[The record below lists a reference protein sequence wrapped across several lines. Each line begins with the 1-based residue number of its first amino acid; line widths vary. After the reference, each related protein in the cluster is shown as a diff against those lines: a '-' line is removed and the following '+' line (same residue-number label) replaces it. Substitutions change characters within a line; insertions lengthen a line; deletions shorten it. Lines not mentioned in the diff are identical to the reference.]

1 MKKLLLSTFLML
13 LSTIISAQDTNNSIM
28 KEQSKKDTIKPIQM
42 QEVIV
47 IGKKAQLSDKQSKT
61 LTSIDDYLQK
71 SAKVDMIKR
80 GAYAW
85 EPIINS
91 MPTERTLITID
102 GMRIFGACTDKMD
115 PITSYVE
122 VSNLSEATIC
132 SGQEGAC
139 FGSTIGGSIDLK
151 RNKNNF
157 GNKKWNFNINSG
169 FETNNQQNIIGTA
182 INYTDD
188 LFYVDTD
195 FMLRNAENYTAGNN
209 KEVLFSQ
216 FKKLN
221 FSFTSGFKL
230 SKNKLIEGSLIYDKA
245 TDVGYP
251 ALPMDVSIA
260 EAIITSLK
268 YEYIPLNS
276 IVTNWETKLYF
287 NKIMHKMDD
296 TKRPFVPVHMD
307 MPGWSKT
314 YGYYSKIKAKY
325 NKHNLLLNLSSF
337 YNKSLAEMT
346 MYPADPNENLMF
358 MLTWPDVV
366 TFYNGLFI
374 EDYYDLNC
382 HSNIKVSA
390 SIGNHYNKIE
400 SELGLN
406 SLQILYPEMEA
417 QKTRFLKSFS
427 GNYNSSK
434 NGFEFGF
441 GVAYG
446 ERAPSIT
453 EAYGFYLFNSF
464 ENYDNIGNPNL
475 KNETSIE
482 GNAFVGLKKE
492 KINLKIAS
500 SYFHISSYIVG
511 KPDTSLIPMTIGATG
526 VKIYTALDYAT
537 IFNISLTS
545 EIKFSRQLKWNS
557 QLVYSRGKDFKNVN
571 LPFISPVSY
580 LTSLAYLKEKFSTE
594 VVLQGNAKHTNFG
607 AIYGEDETPDYAIIS
622 ANFGYKFNINNNK
635 LITKFGVEN
644 IFDSYYS
651 TFSDWNN
658 FPRQGRNYFVNLSIN
673 L

>member
-1 MKKLLLSTFLML
+1 ML
-13 LSTIISAQDTNNSIM
+13 LSTIISAQDTNNSII

-91 MPTERTLITID
+91 MPTERTLVTID

-122 VSNLSEATIC
+122 VSNLSEANIC

-151 RNKNNF
+151 RNQNNF

-169 FETNNQQNIIGTA
+169 FETNNQQKIIGTA
-182 INYTDD
+182 LNYTDN

-195 FMLRNAENYTAGNN
+195 FMLRDAENYKAGNN

-216 FKKLN
+216 FKKMN
-221 FSFTSGFKL
+221 FSVTSGFKL
-230 SKNKLIEGSLIYDKA
+230 SKNKLIEASLIYDKA

-287 NKIMHKMDD
+287 NTIMHKMDD
-296 TKRPFVPVHMD
+296 TKRPSVPIHMD

-314 YGYYSKIKAKY
+314 YGHYSKIKAKY
-325 NKHNLLLNLSSF
+325 NKHNLLVNLNSF

-406 SLQILYPEMEA
+406 SLQILYPKMEA
-417 QKTRFLKSFS
+417 QNTRFLKSFS

-475 KNETSIE
+475 KNETSLE

-492 KINLKIAS
+492 KIKMKITS
-500 SYFHISSYIVG
+500 SYFHISNYIVG

-557 QLVYSRGKDFKNVN
+557 QLVYSRGKDFNNVN
-571 LPFISPVSY
+571 LPFISPISY
-580 LTSLAYLKEKFSTE
+580 STSITYSKEKFSSE
-594 VVLQGNAKHTNFG
+594 IVFQGNAKHTNFG
-607 AIYGEDETPDYAIIS
+607 GIYGEDKTPDYAIIN
-622 ANFGYKFNINNNK
+622 ANFGYKFNINKSK
-635 LITKFGVEN
+635 LITKFGIEN
-644 IFDSYYS
+644 ILDTYYS
-651 TFSDWNN
+651 TYSDWNN
-658 FPRQGRNYFVNLSIN
+658 FPRQGRNFFVNLSII

>member
-434 NGFEFGF
+434 NGFEYGF

-500 SYFHISSYIVG
+500 SYFHISNYIVG

-658 FPRQGRNYFVNLSIN
+658 LPRQGRNYFVNLSIN

>member
-1 MKKLLLSTFLML
+1 MKKLLFSIVLIHFFLFV
-13 LSTIISAQDTNNSIM
+13 SAQGVNNSILI
-28 KEQSKKDTIKPIQM
+28 EQPKKDTLNPIQL
-42 QEVIV
+42 QEVII
-47 IGKKAQLSDKQSKT
+47 IGKKALLSDKQTKT

-85 EPIINS
+85 EPVINS

-157 GNKKWNFNINSG
+157 GNQKWNFNLNSG
-169 FETNNQQNIIGTA
+169 FESNNQQKIIGTA
-182 INYTDD
+182 INYSDS

-195 FMLRNAENYTAGNN
+195 FMLRDAENYKAGNS

-230 SKNKLIEGSLIYDKA
+230 SRNKLVEGSIIYDKA

-268 YEYIPLNS
+268 YEYVPLNL
-276 IVTNWETKLYF
+276 IVKNWETKLYF
-287 NKIMHKMDD
+287 NTVMHKMDD
-296 TKRPFVPVHMD
+296 TKRPSVPIHMD
-307 MPGWSKT
+307 MPGWST
-314 YGYYSKIKAKY
+314 TFGYYSKVKVNY
-325 NKHNLLLNLSSF
+325 NKHNLLLNLNSF

-358 MLTWPDVV
+358 MLTWPDVIS
-366 TFYNGLFI
+366 FYNGLFV
-374 EDYYDLNC
+374 EDNYALNC
-382 HSNIKVSA
+382 HSSLKFSA
-390 SIGNHYNKIE
+390 SIGNHYNKIQ

-417 QKTRFLKSFS
+417 QNSRFLKSFS

-482 GNAFVGLKKE
+482 GNAFIGLKKE

-500 SYFHISSYIVG
+500 SYFHISNYIVG

-557 QLVYSRGKDFKNVN
+557 QLVYSRGKDFNNVN
-571 LPFISPVSY
+571 LPFISPISY
-580 LTSLAYLKEKFSTE
+580 STSIAYSKEKFSSE
-594 VVLQGNAKHTNFG
+594 IVVHGNAKHTNFG
-607 AIYGEDETPDYAIIS
+607 AIYGEDKTPDYGIIN
-622 ANFGYKFNINNNK
+622 ANLGHKFNINKNK
-635 LITKFGVEN
+635 LITKFGIEN
-644 IFDSYYS
+644 ILDTYYS
-651 TFSDWNN
+651 TYSDWNN
-658 FPRQGRNYFVNLSIN
+658 FPRQGRNFFVNLSIGI
-673 L
+673 

>member
-1 MKKLLLSTFLML
+1 MKKLLFSIILIHLFLFV
-13 LSTIISAQDTNNSIM
+13 SAQDTNKIELV
-28 KEQSKKDTIKPIQM
+28 EQTKKDTLNPIQL
-42 QEVIV
+42 QEVII

-61 LTSIDDYLQK
+61 LTTIDDYLQK

-132 SGQEGAC
+132 SGQEGAR

-151 RNKNNF
+151 RNRNNF
-157 GNKKWNFNINSG
+157 GNQKWNFNLNSG
-169 FETNNQQNIIGTA
+169 FETNNQQKIIGTA
-182 INYTDD
+182 LNYSDS

-195 FMLRNAENYTAGNN
+195 IMLRDAENYKAGNN

-230 SKNKLIEGSLIYDKA
+230 SKNKLVEASLIYDKA

-268 YEYIPLNS
+268 YEYMPLNS
-276 IVTNWETKLYF
+276 IVVNWETKLYF
-287 NKIMHKMDD
+287 NTIMHKMDD
-296 TKRPFVPVHMD
+296 TKRPFVPIHMD
-307 MPGWSKT
+307 MPGWNKT
-314 YGYYSKIKAKY
+314 YGYYSKVKVKY
-325 NKHNLLLNLSSF
+325 NKHNLLLNLNSF
-337 YNKSLAEMT
+337 YNRSLAEMT

-358 MLTWPDVV
+358 MLTWPDVI
-366 TFYNGLFI
+366 TFYNGLFV
-374 EDYYDLNC
+374 EDNYAINC
-382 HSNIKVSA
+382 HSSIKVSA
-390 SIGNHYNKIE
+390 SIGNHYNKIA

-417 QKTRFLKSFS
+417 QNSRFLKSFS

-441 GVAYG
+441 GAAYG

-475 KNETSIE
+475 KNETSLE
-482 GNAFVGLKKE
+482 GNAFIGLKKE
-492 KINLKIAS
+492 KINLKMAS
-500 SYFHISSYIVG
+500 SYFHISNYIVG
-511 KPDTSLIPMTIGATG
+511 KPDASLIPMTIGATG
-526 VKIYTALDYAT
+526 LKIYTALDYAT

-545 EIKFSRQLKWNS
+545 EIKFSRELKWNM
-557 QLVYSRGKDFKNVN
+557 QLVYGRGKDFNNVN
-571 LPFISPVSY
+571 LPFISPISY
-580 LTSLAYLKEKFSTE
+580 STSIAYSKEKFSSE
-594 VVLQGNAKHTNFG
+594 LVIQGNAKHTNFG
-607 AIYGEDETPDYAIIS
+607 AIYGEDKTPDYAIIN
-622 ANFGYKFNINNNK
+622 ANLGYKFNINKNK
-635 LITKFGVEN
+635 LITKFGIEN
-644 IFDSYYS
+644 ILDTYYS
-651 TFSDWNN
+651 TYSDWNN
-658 FPRQGRNYFVNLSIN
+658 FPRQGRNFFVNLSIS

>member
-1 MKKLLLSTFLML
+1 MYYKKRSNSISFLTFFNFIQMKKLLFSIILIHLFLFV
-13 LSTIISAQDTNNSIM
+13 SAQVTNKSELV
-28 KEQSKKDTIKPIQM
+28 EQTKKDSLNPIQL
-42 QEVIV
+42 QEVII

-61 LTSIDDYLQK
+61 LTTIDDYLQK

-151 RNKNNF
+151 RNRNNF
-157 GNKKWNFNINSG
+157 GNQKWNLNLNSG
-169 FETNNQQNIIGTA
+169 FETNNQQKIIGTA
-182 INYTDD
+182 LNYSDS

-195 FMLRNAENYTAGNN
+195 IMLRDAENYKAGNN

-230 SKNKLIEGSLIYDKA
+230 SKNKLVEASLIYDKA

-268 YEYIPLNS
+268 YEYMPLNS
-276 IVTNWETKLYF
+276 IVVNWETKLYF
-287 NKIMHKMDD
+287 NTIMHKMDD
-296 TKRPFVPVHMD
+296 TKRPFVPIHMD
-307 MPGWSKT
+307 MPGWNKT
-314 YGYYSKIKAKY
+314 YGYYSKVKVKY
-325 NKHNLLLNLSSF
+325 NKHNLLLNLNSF
-337 YNKSLAEMT
+337 YNRSLAEMT

-358 MLTWPDVV
+358 MLTWPDVI
-366 TFYNGLFI
+366 TFYNGLFV
-374 EDYYDLNC
+374 EDNYAINC
-382 HSNIKVSA
+382 HSSIKVSA
-390 SIGNHYNKIE
+390 SIGNHYNKIA

-417 QKTRFLKSFS
+417 QNSRFLKSFS

-441 GVAYG
+441 GAAYG

-464 ENYDNIGNPNL
+464 ENYD
-475 KNETSIE
+475 
-482 GNAFVGLKKE
+482 
-492 KINLKIAS
+492 
-500 SYFHISSYIVG
+500 
-511 KPDTSLIPMTIGATG
+511 
-526 VKIYTALDYAT
+526 
-537 IFNISLTS
+537 
-545 EIKFSRQLKWNS
+545 
-557 QLVYSRGKDFKNVN
+557 
-571 LPFISPVSY
+571 
-580 LTSLAYLKEKFSTE
+580 
-594 VVLQGNAKHTNFG
+594 
-607 AIYGEDETPDYAIIS
+607 
-622 ANFGYKFNINNNK
+622 
-635 LITKFGVEN
+635 
-644 IFDSYYS
+644 
-651 TFSDWNN
+651 
-658 FPRQGRNYFVNLSIN
+658 
-673 L
+673 

>member
-1 MKKLLLSTFLML
+1 MKKLLFSIILIHLFLFV
-13 LSTIISAQDTNNSIM
+13 SAQDTNKIELV
-28 KEQSKKDTIKPIQM
+28 EQTKKDTLNPIQL
-42 QEVIV
+42 QEVII

-61 LTSIDDYLQK
+61 LTTIDDYLQK

-91 MPTERTLITID
+91 MPNERTLITID

-132 SGQEGAC
+132 SGQEGAR

-151 RNKNNF
+151 RNQNNF
-157 GNKKWNFNINSG
+157 GNQKWNFNLNSG
-169 FETNNQQNIIGTA
+169 FETNNQQKIIGTA
-182 INYTDD
+182 LNYSDS

-195 FMLRNAENYTAGNN
+195 IMLRDAENYKAGNN

-268 YEYIPLNS
+268 YEYVPLNS
-276 IVTNWETKLYF
+276 IVVNWETKLYF
-287 NKIMHKMDD
+287 NTIMHKMDD
-296 TKRPFVPVHMD
+296 TKRPFVPIHMD
-307 MPGWSKT
+307 MPGWNKT
-314 YGYYSKIKAKY
+314 YGYYSKVKVKY
-325 NKHNLLLNLSSF
+325 NKHNLLLNSNSF
-337 YNKSLAEMT
+337 YNRSLAEMT

-358 MLTWPDVV
+358 MLTWPNVI
-366 TFYNGLFI
+366 TYYNGLFV
-374 EDYYDLNC
+374 EDNYALNC
-382 HSNIKVSA
+382 HSSIKVSA

-406 SLQILYPEMEA
+406 SLQILYPEMDA
-417 QKTRFLKSFS
+417 QNSRFLKSFS
-427 GNYNSSK
+427 ANYNSSK
-434 NGFEFGF
+434 NGIEFGF
-441 GVAYG
+441 GAAYG

-475 KNETSIE
+475 KNETSLE
-482 GNAFVGLKKE
+482 GNAFIGLKKE
-492 KINLKIAS
+492 QINLKMAS
-500 SYFHISSYIVG
+500 SYFHISNYIVG
-511 KPDTSLIPMTIGATG
+511 KPDASLIPMTIGATG
-526 VKIYTALDYAT
+526 VKIYTALEYAT

-545 EIKFSRQLKWNS
+545 EIKFSRELKWNM
-557 QLVYSRGKDFKNVN
+557 QLVYGRGKDFNNVN
-571 LPFISPVSY
+571 LPFISPFNYS
-580 LTSLAYLKEKFSTE
+580 TSLTYVKEKFSSE
-594 VVLQGNAKHTNFG
+594 IVIQGNAKHTNFG
-607 AIYGEDETPDYAIIS
+607 SIYGEDKTPDYAIIN
-622 ANFGYKFNINNNK
+622 ANFGYKFDINKNK
-635 LITKFGVEN
+635 LITKFGIEN
-644 IFDSYYS
+644 IIDTYYS
-651 TFSDWNN
+651 TYSDWNN
-658 FPRQGRNYFVNLSIN
+658 FPRQGRNFFVNLSIS

>member
-1 MKKLLLSTFLML
+1 MKKLLFSIILIHLFLFV
-13 LSTIISAQDTNNSIM
+13 SAQVTNKSELV
-28 KEQSKKDTIKPIQM
+28 EQTKKDSLNPIQL
-42 QEVIV
+42 QEVII

-61 LTSIDDYLQK
+61 LTTIDDYLQK

-151 RNKNNF
+151 RNRNNF
-157 GNKKWNFNINSG
+157 GNQKWNLNLNSG
-169 FETNNQQNIIGTA
+169 FETNNQQKIIGTA
-182 INYTDD
+182 LNYSDS

-195 FMLRNAENYTAGNN
+195 IMLRDAENYKAGNN

-230 SKNKLIEGSLIYDKA
+230 SKNKLVEGSLIYDKA

-268 YEYIPLNS
+268 YEYEPLNS
-276 IVTNWETKLYF
+276 IVVNWETKLYF
-287 NKIMHKMDD
+287 NTIMHKMDD
-296 TKRPFVPVHMD
+296 TKRPFVPIHMD
-307 MPGWSKT
+307 MPGWNKT
-314 YGYYSKIKAKY
+314 YGYYSKVKVKY
-325 NKHNLLLNLSSF
+325 NKHNLLLNLNSF
-337 YNKSLAEMT
+337 YNRSLAEMT

-358 MLTWPDVV
+358 MLTWPDVI
-366 TFYNGLFI
+366 TFYNGLFV
-374 EDYYDLNC
+374 EDNYALNC
-382 HSNIKVSA
+382 HSSIKVSA
-390 SIGNHYNKIE
+390 SIGNHYNKIA

-417 QKTRFLKSFS
+417 QNSRFLKSFS
-427 GNYNSSK
+427 ANYNSSK

-441 GVAYG
+441 GASYG

-475 KNETSIE
+475 KNETSLE
-482 GNAFVGLKKE
+482 GNAFIGLKKE
-492 KINLKIAS
+492 KINLKMAS
-500 SYFHISSYIVG
+500 SYFHISNYIVG
-511 KPDTSLIPMTIGATG
+511 KPDASLIPMTIGATG

-545 EIKFSRQLKWNS
+545 EIKFSRELKWNM
-557 QLVYSRGKDFKNVN
+557 QLVYGRGKDFNNVN
-571 LPFISPVSY
+571 LPFISPISY
-580 LTSLAYLKEKFSTE
+580 STSIAYSKEKFSSE
-594 VVLQGNAKHTNFG
+594 IVIQGNAKHTNFG
-607 AIYGEDETPDYAIIS
+607 AIYGEDKTPDYAIIN
-622 ANFGYKFNINNNK
+622 ANFGYKFNINKNK
-635 LITKFGVEN
+635 LITKFGIEN
-644 IFDSYYS
+644 ILDTYYS
-651 TFSDWNN
+651 TYSDWNN
-658 FPRQGRNYFVNLSIN
+658 FPRQGRNFFVNLSIS

>member
-13 LSTIISAQDTNNSIM
+13 LPSIISAQDTNNSII

-91 MPTERTLITID
+91 MPTERTLVTID

-151 RNKNNF
+151 RNQNNF

-169 FETNNQQNIIGTA
+169 FETNNQQKIIGTA
-182 INYTDD
+182 LNYTDN

-195 FMLRNAENYTAGNN
+195 FMLRDAENYKAGNN

-216 FKKLN
+216 FKKMN
-221 FSFTSGFKL
+221 FSVTSGFKL
-230 SKNKLIEGSLIYDKA
+230 SKNKLIEASLIYDKA

-287 NKIMHKMDD
+287 NTIMHKMDD
-296 TKRPFVPVHMD
+296 TKRPSVPIHMD

-314 YGYYSKIKAKY
+314 YGHYSKIKAKY
-325 NKHNLLLNLSSF
+325 NKHNLLVNLNSF

-358 MLTWPDVV
+358 MLTWPDVI
-366 TFYNGLFI
+366 TFYNGLFV
-374 EDYYDLNC
+374 EDNYALNC
-382 HSNIKVSA
+382 HSSIKVSA

-417 QKTRFLKSFS
+417 QNSRFLKSFS
-427 GNYNSSK
+427 ANYNSSK
-434 NGFEFGF
+434 NGLEFGF
-441 GVAYG
+441 GAAYG

-464 ENYDNIGNPNL
+464 ENYDNIGSPNL
-475 KNETSIE
+475 KNETSLE
-482 GNAFVGLKKE
+482 GNVFIGLKKE
-492 KINLKIAS
+492 KITLKMAS
-500 SYFHISSYIVG
+500 SYFHISNYIVG

-526 VKIYTALDYAT
+526 VKIYTSLDYAS
-537 IFNISLTS
+537 IFNISFTS
-545 EIKFSRQLKWNS
+545 EIKFSRELKWNI
-557 QLVYSRGKDFKNVN
+557 QLVYGRGKDFNNVN
-571 LPFISPVSY
+571 LPFISPISY
-580 LTSLAYLKEKFSTE
+580 STSIAYSKEKFSSE
-594 VVLQGNAKHTNFG
+594 IVIQGNAKHTNFG
-607 AIYGEDETPDYAIIS
+607 AIYGEDKTPDYAIIN
-622 ANFGYKFNINNNK
+622 ANLGYKFNINKSK
-635 LITKFGVEN
+635 LITKFGIEN
-644 IFDSYYS
+644 ILDTYYS
-651 TFSDWNN
+651 TYSDWNN
-658 FPRQGRNYFVNLSIN
+658 FPRQGRNFFVNLSII

>member
-296 TKRPFVPVHMD
+296 TKRPYVPVHMD

>member
-1 MKKLLLSTFLML
+1 MKKLLFSIILIHLFLFV
-13 LSTIISAQDTNNSIM
+13 SAQVTNKSELV
-28 KEQSKKDTIKPIQM
+28 EQTKKDSLNPIQL
-42 QEVIV
+42 QEVII

-61 LTSIDDYLQK
+61 LTTIDDYLQK

-151 RNKNNF
+151 RNRNNF
-157 GNKKWNFNINSG
+157 GNQKWNLNLNSG
-169 FETNNQQNIIGTA
+169 FETNNQQKIIGTA
-182 INYTDD
+182 LNYTDN

-195 FMLRNAENYTAGNN
+195 FMLRDAENYKAGNN

-216 FKKLN
+216 FKKMN
-221 FSFTSGFKL
+221 FSVTSGFKL
-230 SKNKLIEGSLIYDKA
+230 SKNKLIEASLIYDKA

-287 NKIMHKMDD
+287 NTIMHKMDD
-296 TKRPFVPVHMD
+296 TKRPSVPIHMD

-325 NKHNLLLNLSSF
+325 NKHNLLVNLNSF

-346 MYPADPNENLMF
+346 MYPADPYENLMF
-358 MLTWPDVV
+358 MLTWPNVV

-417 QKTRFLKSFS
+417 QNTRFLKSFS
-427 GNYNSSK
+427 ANYNTSK

-441 GVAYG
+441 GAAYG

-475 KNETSIE
+475 KNETSLE

-492 KINLKIAS
+492 KIKMKITS
-500 SYFHISSYIVG
+500 SYFHISNYIVG

-545 EIKFSRQLKWNS
+545 EIKFSKQLKWNS
-557 QLVYSRGKDFKNVN
+557 QLVYSRGKDFNNVN
-571 LPFISPVSY
+571 LPFISPISY
-580 LTSLAYLKEKFSTE
+580 STSIAYSKEKLSSEIVF
-594 VVLQGNAKHTNFG
+594 QGNAKHTNFG
-607 AIYGEDETPDYAIIS
+607 GIYGEDKTPDYAIIN
-622 ANFGYKFNINNNK
+622 ANFGYKFNINKSK
-635 LITKFGVEN
+635 LITKFGIEN
-644 IFDSYYS
+644 ILDTYYS
-651 TFSDWNN
+651 TYSDWNN
-658 FPRQGRNYFVNLSIN
+658 FPRQGRNFFVNLSII

>member
-1 MKKLLLSTFLML
+1 ML
-13 LSTIISAQDTNNSIM
+13 LSTIISAQDTNNSII

-91 MPTERTLITID
+91 MPTERTLVTID

-151 RNKNNF
+151 RNQNNF

-169 FETNNQQNIIGTA
+169 FETNNLQKIIGTS
-182 INYTDD
+182 INYTDS
-188 LFYVDTD
+188 LLYIDTD
-195 FMLRNAENYTAGNN
+195 FMQRDAENYRAGNN
-209 KEVLFSQ
+209 HEVLFSQ

-221 FSFTSGFKL
+221 FSLTSGFKL
-230 SKNKLIEGSLIYDKA
+230 SKNKLVEGSLIYDKA

-276 IVTNWETKLYF
+276 NVTNWETKLYF
-287 NKIMHKMDD
+287 NTVMHKMDD
-296 TKRPFVPVHMD
+296 TKRPFVPIHMD
-307 MPGWSKT
+307 MPGWSMT
-314 YGYYSKIKAKY
+314 YGYYSKVNAKY
-325 NKHNLLLNLSSF
+325 DKHNLLLNLNSF

-358 MLTWPDVV
+358 MLTWPDVI

-374 EDYYDLNC
+374 EDNYALNC
-382 HSNIKVSA
+382 HSSIKISA

-406 SLQILYPEMEA
+406 SLQILYPEMES
-417 QKTRFLKSFS
+417 QDSRFLKSFS
-427 GNYNSSK
+427 ANYNSSK

-441 GVAYG
+441 GAAYG

-475 KNETSIE
+475 KNETSLE
-482 GNAFVGLKKE
+482 GNAFIGLKKE
-492 KINLKIAS
+492 KITLKMAS
-500 SYFHISSYIVG
+500 SYFHISNYIVG
-511 KPDTSLIPMTIGATG
+511 KPDISLIPMTIGATG

-545 EIKFSRQLKWNS
+545 EIKFSRELKWNS
-557 QLVYSRGKDFKNVN
+557 QLVYSRGKDFNNVN
-571 LPFISPVSY
+571 LPFISPINYS
-580 LTSLAYLKEKFSTE
+580 TSIAYSKEKFSSE
-594 VVLQGNAKHTNFG
+594 IVIYGNATHTNFG
-607 AIYGEDETPDYAIIS
+607 SNYGEDKTPDYAIIN
-622 ANFGYKFNINNNK
+622 ANFGYKFNINKSK
-635 LITKFGVEN
+635 LITKFGIEN
-644 IFDSYYS
+644 TLDTYYS
-651 TFSDWNN
+651 TYSDWNN
-658 FPRQGRNYFVNLSIN
+658 FPRQGRNFFVNLSISF
-673 L
+673 

>member
-1 MKKLLLSTFLML
+1 ML

-287 NKIMHKMDD
+287 NTIMHKMDD

-390 SIGNHYNKIE
+390 SVGNHYDKIE

-406 SLQILYPEMEA
+406 SLQILYPKMEA
-417 QKTRFLKSFS
+417 QNTRFLKSFS

-658 FPRQGRNYFVNLSIN
+658 LPRQGRNYFVNLSIN

>member
-1 MKKLLLSTFLML
+1 ML
-13 LSTIISAQDTNNSIM
+13 LSAIISAQDTNNSIM

>member
-1 MKKLLLSTFLML
+1 MKKNIVVCLLFSVLFSF
-13 LSTIISAQDTNNSIM
+13 SQEKA
-28 KEQSKKDTIKPIQM
+28 KDTLIPQVLN
-42 QEVIV
+42 EVIL

-61 LTSIDDYLQK
+61 LTSIDDYLQS

-115 PITSYVE
+115 PITSYIE

-151 RNKNNF
+151 RNRNNF
-157 GNKKWNFNINSG
+157 GNQKWNLNLNSG
-169 FETNNQQNIIGTA
+169 YETNNQQKIIGTA
-182 INYTDD
+182 LNYSDS

-195 FMLRNAENYTAGNN
+195 IMLRDAENYKAGNN

-230 SKNKLIEGSLIYDKA
+230 SKNKLVEGSLIYDKA

-268 YEYIPLNS
+268 YEYVPLNS
-276 IVTNWETKLYF
+276 IVVNWETKLYF
-287 NKIMHKMDD
+287 NTIMHKMDD
-296 TKRPFVPVHMD
+296 TKRPFVPIHMD

-325 NKHNLLLNLSSF
+325 NKHNLLVNLNSF

-382 HSNIKVSA
+382 HSNIKVSV

-417 QKTRFLKSFS
+417 QNTRFLKSFS
-427 GNYNSSK
+427 ANYNTSK

-441 GVAYG
+441 GAAYG

-475 KNETSIE
+475 KNETSLE

-492 KINLKIAS
+492 KIKMKITS
-500 SYFHISSYIVG
+500 SYFHISNYIVG

-557 QLVYSRGKDFKNVN
+557 QLVYSRGKDFNNVN
-571 LPFISPVSY
+571 LPFISPISY
-580 LTSLAYLKEKFSTE
+580 STSIAYSKEKLSSEIVF
-594 VVLQGNAKHTNFG
+594 QGNAKHTNFG
-607 AIYGEDETPDYAIIS
+607 GIYGEDKTPDYAIIN
-622 ANFGYKFNINNNK
+622 ANFGYKFNINKSK
-635 LITKFGVEN
+635 LITKFGIEN
-644 IFDSYYS
+644 ILDTYYS
-651 TFSDWNN
+651 TYSDWNN
-658 FPRQGRNYFVNLSIN
+658 FPRQGRNFFVNLSII